1 MRVRER
7 KDNKPSD
14 WESINLGRRGG
25 ARCTEVFLKRH
36 SMCVRHVLE
45 RELRE
50 RERERERESIRKRD
64 ILRVTRVLR
73 EEGIEIDLELDIR
86 TIHNI
91 HR

>member
-1 MRVRER
+1 MLER
-7 KDNKPSD
+7 KQ
-14 WESINLGRRGG
+14 G
-25 ARCTEVFLKRH
+25 
-36 SMCVRHVLE
+36 E
-45 RELRE
+45 RK